1 MKKVLLVL
9 AFITITFY
17 GSTQKVITDKT
28 IESKSSFT
36 ADLAITEVKLIEATR
51 NEQTLLH
58 KIKVLVTIKNN
69 GLGASPA
76 TSLRMMIQNTEQNIS
91 ATQNTQPNIPWYDL
105 GDPQMINTITAGQSY
120 TGEVQFTETKKVTK
134 GNNFTMR
141 LMADAGNEIK
151 EQNEKDNF
159 SYPIAVNPLAAP
171 GELVAVPPR
180 AEINARLK
188 KIDTLVYCIG
198 PADFK
203 LSNRD
208 GDFGY
213 MRLSS
218 EGVSISPNNSFTAPR
233 VYNSLV
239 TPLHLPPGAVIVKIS
254 FKYINLATSGCVPHL
269 ALRSRFSDERG
280 GWLNN
285 EPITS
290 YWNRGTGNIENRE
303 GLADVRVSNTPAGF
317 RFNIAREVSYHFE
330 VLADENASST
340 YTPATSL
347 WPRNNS
353 LFIWG
358 INVYYTL

>member
-1 MKKVLLVL
+1 M
-9 AFITITFY
+9 
-17 GSTQKVITDKT
+17 
-28 IESKSSFT
+28 KSSIALFILCFLYFSANAQKT
-36 ADLAITEVKLIEATR
+36 LNTVSGQAADLAITELKLLEATR

-58 KIKVLVTIKNN
+58 KIKILVTIKNN
-69 GLGASPA
+69 GQAASGT
-76 TSLRMMIQNTEQNIS
+76 TSLRMMIQNPEGNTA
-91 ATQNTQPNIPWYDL
+91 ATQNIQPNIPWYDL
-105 GDPQMINTITAGQSY
+105 GDPQIINAIAAGQSY

-134 GNNFTMR
+134 GNNFTIR
-141 LMADAGNEIK
+141 LMGDAGNEIK

-159 SYPIAVNPLAAP
+159 SYPIAVNPFAAP

-280 GWLNN
+280 GWNN
-285 EPITS
+285 QQPITS

-317 RFNIAREVSYHFE
+317 RFSIDREVSYHFE

>member
-134 GNNFTMR
+134 GNNFTIR
-141 LMADAGNEIK
+141 LMGDAGNEIK

-171 GELVAVPPR
+171 GELVAVIPR

-188 KIDTLVYCIG
+188 KIDT
-198 PADFK
+198 
-203 LSNRD
+203 
-208 GDFGY
+208 
-213 MRLSS
+213 
-218 EGVSISPNNSFTAPR
+218 
-233 VYNSLV
+233 
-239 TPLHLPPGAVIVKIS
+239 
-254 FKYINLATSGCVPHL
+254 
-269 ALRSRFSDERG
+269 
-280 GWLNN
+280 
-285 EPITS
+285 
-290 YWNRGTGNIENRE
+290 
-303 GLADVRVSNTPAGF
+303 
-317 RFNIAREVSYHFE
+317 
-330 VLADENASST
+330 
-340 YTPATSL
+340 
-347 WPRNNS
+347 
-353 LFIWG
+353 
-358 INVYYTL
+358 